1 MSDNQPQLQGMKVTA
16 EFDMLATTSKTDSNG
31 NKFNVYHACFL
42 IRHPQSGTET
52 LRVKTKNA
60 AAYQDLKR
68 GQIITVP
75 VWVSAFKGEAYYRDY
90 SGRD

>member
-1 MSDNQPQLQGMKVTA
+1 MSETQTHGLKLIA
-16 EFDMLATTSKTDSNG
+16 EFDLLATTPKTDNNG
-31 NKFNVYHACFL
+31 SKYNAYHACFL
-42 IRHPQSGTET
+42 IRDPRSGTET

-68 GQIITVP
+68 GQTVTVP

-90 SGRD
+90 SGRE